1 MVEMEKIM
9 RLFSLLIITL
19 FLAGCA
25 TEIRQSSFGNMYFD
39 VRQHFSNGSENEAN
53 AIAQNRCSMQNSVPK
68 LVNYKKGCLLACGTE
83 FNYYTY
89 QCISNQSIAEDRQ
102 ASDANSCSNWGFT
115 KGTDGFANCM
125 MRLYEVRVA
134 VDNAAATNKEIR
146 NMTEQQ
152 RRIAEQEQTYKL
164 LNLNMQMQQQ
174 YRPQTITPFSC
185 NRMGNYVTCQ

>member
-1 MVEMEKIM
+1 M
-9 RLFSLLIITL
+9 RIFILLLISLLLT
-19 FLAGCA
+19 GCA
-25 TEIRQSSFGNMYFD
+25 TTIRESAYGRDYFE
-39 VRQHFSNGSENEAN
+39 VRQHFSNGSEFEAN
-53 AIAQNRCSMQNSVPK
+53 SIAQNRCAMLNATPK
-68 LVNYKKGCLLACGTE
+68 LVNFDRGCFTCYSSKGGE
-83 FNYYTY
+83 FNLYTY
-89 QCISNQSIAEDRQ
+89 QCISNKSIAEDRQ

-115 KGTDGFANCM
+115 KGTDNFANCM

-152 RRIAEQEQTYKL
+152 RRVAEQEQTYKL

-174 YRPQTITPFSC
+174 YRPQTITPFTC